1 MAKRKPTTKKGQRKK
16 VKKVLGEFKAG
27 TLQSGGG
34 GKVTNPEQAIAIG
47 LSEAGLSINKRKK
60 KKGKK

>member
-1 MAKRKPTTKKGQRKK
+1 MAKRKPTTKKGQRDK

-27 TLQSGGG
+27 TLDSGGG
-34 GKVTNPEQAIAIG
+34 GKVTNPKQATAIA
-47 LSEAGLSINKRKK
+47 LSEAGLSRNKRKK